1 MKVVVCPTK
10 LLQILR
16 ENTCFVTAPFFMSLT
31 LCMMLWPQNQERGT
45 ARTRL
50 VLMNTAA
57 DVTNQIPQ
65 SKFNP
70 QSTIELNSALKSTQ
84 RLQEDVWSQCQSE
97 ENTNCPIW
105 EEVIL

>member
-16 ENTCFVTAPFFMSLT
+16 ENTCFVTAPFFVSLT

-57 DVTNQIPQ
+57 DVTNQVPL
-65 SKFNP
+65 SKFGPFFDICAPVKPLP
-70 QSTIELNSALKSTQ
+70 QH
-84 RLQEDVWSQCQSE
+84 RLLAAPEFSPADNVMFEPS
-97 ENTNCPIW
+97 
-105 EEVIL
+105 